1 LIINYESV
9 KDIIK
14 YKMNKN
20 NGIKKIRK
28 IAVDLKNGKL
38 MVFENVYI
46 KIKPEAIDTSD
57 WEDFRIIH
65 YFLLKEVKKFEIE
78 E

>member
-1 LIINYESV
+1 
-9 KDIIK
+9 
-14 YKMNKN
+14 MNKTDKN
-20 NGIKKIRK
+20 DGIKMVHKITIDRK
-28 IAVDLKNGKL
+28 KGSLVVYK
-38 MVFENVYI
+38 NVYI

-65 YFLLKEVKKFEIE
+65 YFPIREIRKFEIE